1 MASVWIVLEG
11 TKGRVFKGNG
21 WEMSS
26 TSSTV
31 SGGVKTQKTRVR
43 DKRRKGRTSGG

>member
-21 WEMSS
+21 CEMSS
-26 TSSTV
+26 ISSTV
-31 SGGVKTQKTRVR
+31 SGGVKTQETGIR
-43 DKRRKGRTSGG
+43 D

>member
-1 MASVWIVLEG
+1 MASVWIVLGG

-26 TSSTV
+26 ISGTV
-31 SGGVKTQKTRVR
+31 SGGVKTHKTRVR
-43 DKRRKGRTSGG
+43 DKRTKGRTREG